1 VTPRE
6 AALAAVREG
15 YELHYGEAAG
25 PGDGALLDGDRR
37 YADGLAELAAAGDLE
52 GVRVLADLI
61 TACARAHAEG
71 RPTEAESAWRGATA
85 RLS

>member
-1 VTPRE
+1 MTARE

-15 YELHYGEAAG
+15 YDLHYAEASG

-37 YADGLAELAAAGDLE
+37 YADGLAALADAGDLE

-71 RPTEAESAWRGATA
+71 RPAEAESAWHRAAA